1 METKTT
7 TWCANN
13 TTRGCTLSSKVTVAD
28 SAREPLK
35 VLKVLIEG
43 LGRDSESSLWLT
55 PLLYAP
61 QLTRLFPFDLAYLD
75 GDNKV
80 IRGVALL
87 PGVQIPEFT
96 DETASALIL
105 PLATLATTKTQPGD
119 HLMIC
124 AAEELES
131 RLAEMSAAT
140 VVAAVTPPADAE
152 IAVTSLPFT
161 APSKLPLHPFP
172 DPRVA
177 APTLGTSVTQGTGF
191 TVSLTTTWQI
201 SNSTMAALLPEPVK
215 TQEAAQEEEST
226 SGSYVVQD
234 IAVADAESEEA
245 QEETIPTCAASESE
259 SVSGTISDQAAP
271 ARVAESAQEESATAS
286 APPIAAEPEE
296 VAAELETIGT
306 EQEAVAV
313 ELDEVGVELKTVS
326 TEPGVGA
333 VEPEA
338 AEGCGPADNPKIDVS
353 GALSETAPVVESA
366 KAQADAHVIPTGTA
380 IPQGNEP
387 AKSLPAAIAVSTDAD
402 PITLKKKSADKK
414 KEPREALGTR
424 VKRWLNCPDPL
435 PERRS
440 IIRLLSRELVAYSA
454 NDEKA
459 EPYEVRDVSPTGL
472 YLCTEER
479 WNPGDLV
486 SLVLQRKDATE
497 KDHEKRASVEVR
509 AVRLDV
515 GGVGL
520 SWVWPEGVE
529 FQPWSRVHTKRWGET
544 DADYFLRELR
554 LARALGFLRQI
565 CLPAAE
571 ETSLALHRRLSNKR
585 VASAIEIALKAQVLF
600 GRVPGPDVLAHPD
613 MVRRILEN
621 GSWTDDDWIRQW
633 WAGLLVSSCC
643 ADALDTSNSVFIDLL
658 AKLTPVH
665 LRVLSFVCRKATE
678 LIAAGEPAATLDVY
692 CTSEELI
699 EAVGSHSLARIQQT
713 LGQLSS
719 LGLVAEN
726 NKPSYVAITDKV
738 KTRTLPTPLAL
749 EMYARCN
756 GRR

>member
-1 METKTT
+1 METK

-55 PLLYAP
+55 PLLHAP
-61 QLTRLFPFDLAYLD
+61 QLTRLFPFDLVYLD

-80 IRGVALL
+80 IQGVALL
-87 PGVQIPEFT
+87 PGVQIPQFT
-96 DETASALIL
+96 DQAASALIL
-105 PLATLATTKTQPGD
+105 PLDTLASTKTQPGD
-119 HLMIC
+119 QLMIC

-131 RLAEMSAAT
+131 RIAEVSAAT
-140 VVAAVTPPADAE
+140 VVAAVAPIADTPIGA
-152 IAVTSLPFT
+152 TSLPFT
-161 APSKLPLHPFP
+161 TLSKLPAHPFP
-172 DPRVA
+172 GPRISAPALA
-177 APTLGTSVTQGTGF
+177 APVTQRTGF
-191 TVSLTTTWQI
+191 TVALTTSWQI
-201 SNSTMAALLPEPVK
+201 SNSTTAAVLPEPV
-215 TQEAAQEEEST
+215 EAQEEKAADENLA
-226 SGSYVVQD
+226 VAE
-234 IAVADAESEEA
+234 IAVADTENAKAHGEQVTTSNVPRPVFEPVSDSDSNPTTPAE
-245 QEETIPTCAASESE
+245 
-259 SVSGTISDQAAP
+259 
-271 ARVAESAQEESATAS
+271 VAENAREELVA
-286 APPIAAEPEE
+286 AAEPMVTPGPSAI
-296 VAAELETIGT
+296 VAAPKAPEEKK
-306 EQEAVAV
+306 
-313 ELDEVGVELKTVS
+313 LD
-326 TEPGVGA
+326 A
-333 VEPEA
+333 Q
-338 AEGCGPADNPKIDVS
+338 
-353 GALSETAPVVESA
+353 VVEQVE
-366 KAQADAHVIPTGTA
+366 AQASANETGIDALT
-380 IPQGNEP
+380 PQRKEL
-387 AKSLPAAIAVSTDAD
+387 AEKVSATIDTSTDAG
-402 PITLKKKSADKK
+402 PTTLKKGSAEKKK
-414 KEPREALGTR
+414 KEPKERLGTL

-440 IIRLLSRELVAYSA
+440 IIRLLSRELAAYPA
-454 NDEKA
+454 NREKT

-472 YLCTEER
+472 YLCTREPWR
-479 WNPGDLV
+479 PGDVV

-497 KDHEKRASVEVR
+497 KDHEKRVCVQVK
-509 AVRLDV
+509 AVRCDE

-520 SWVWPEGVE
+520 SWMWPKGVE
-529 FQPWSRVHTKRWGET
+529 FHPWRRVHTKRSDET

-554 LARALGFLRQI
+554 LTSALGFLQQI

-571 ETSLALHRRLSNKR
+571 ENRLALHRRLSNKR
-585 VASAIEIALKAQVLF
+585 VASAVEITLKAQVLF
-600 GRVPGPDVLAHPD
+600 GRREPGADLLAHPD

-621 GSWTDDDWIRQW
+621 GSWTEDDWIRQW
-633 WAGLLVSSCC
+633 WAGLLVSSCS
-643 ADALDTSNSVFIDLL
+643 ADGLDTSNAVFIDLL

-665 LRVLSFVCRKATE
+665 LHVLSFVCNKATE
-678 LIAAGEPAATLDVY
+678 LIEAGEPAATLDVY

-726 NKPSYVAITDKV
+726 NKPSYVSVTDKV